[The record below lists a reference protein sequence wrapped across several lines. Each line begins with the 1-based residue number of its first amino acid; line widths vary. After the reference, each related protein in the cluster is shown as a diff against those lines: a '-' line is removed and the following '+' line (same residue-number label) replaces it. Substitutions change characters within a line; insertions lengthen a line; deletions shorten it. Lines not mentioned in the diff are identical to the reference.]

1 MPYLSP
7 DTLYASSRP
16 CETFLQETPMKW
28 ITRENAAVD
37 RIACPW
43 LIRRFVDPDA
53 EFLYV
58 PADRVQEI
66 GAQQGATRFDVAGA
80 KLGHVDGRCSFE
92 SIVLEYG
99 LTEDPA
105 LMCLARTG
113 SSAGI
118 AEQGSVAAEASG

>member
-1 MPYLSP
+1 
-7 DTLYASSRP
+7 
-16 CETFLQETPMKW
+16 MKW

-58 PADRVQEI
+58 AADRVQEI
-66 GAQQGATRFDVAGA
+66 AAEQGATPFDVAGA

-92 SIVLEYG
+92 SIILEYG
-99 LTEDPA
+99 LT
-105 LMCLARTG
+105 LMRQKFTLLGPTERRSLRT
-113 SSAGI
+113 
-118 AEQGSVAAEASG
+118 AA